1 MFKLFEEYCMI
12 KISIETLFLK
22 YPTSMISDALD
33 ELDINGAISGVFPQ
47 SYDQERVSGR
57 ALPVK
62 FNKKPS
68 DPEAWRFG
76 GGVGKPLEQV
86 LKTMSAGKIIIMDLD
101 GVINATAWGGLASK
115 LAQKK
120 GVLGTIIHG
129 TCRDIEEIRECG
141 YPVWAKGV
149 CPRRSL
155 NDFTFGTINE
165 LIVITGITIKK
176 DDIIVA
182 DQSGVV
188 CVPEEKIKKTLSLL
202 KKISKQEELLEN
214 QVLKNEVQDW
224 DEL

>member
-1 MFKLFEEYCMI
+1 MT
-12 KISIETLFLK
+12 KISSESLFLK

-33 ELDINGAISGVFPQ
+33 EIEINGAISGVFPQ
-47 SYDQERVSGR
+47 RYDQGRISGR

-62 FNKKPS
+62 FNKKSS

-86 LKTMSAGKIIIMDLD
+86 LKTMSAGKIIVMDLD
-101 GVINATAWGGLASK
+101 RTINATAWGGLASK

-120 GVLGTIIHG
+120 GVLGTIMHG
-129 TCRDIEEIRECG
+129 TCRDLEEIRECG

-149 CPRRSL
+149 CPRRSR

-165 LIVITGITIKK
+165 PIVVTGIKIKK

-188 CVPEEKIKKTLSLL
+188 CVPEEVIKETLDLL
-202 KKISKQEELLEN
+202 KKISIQEELLED
-214 QVLKNEVQDW
+214 QVLKNQVQNW